1 MAKNRQTIDF
11 RFYDMPQRDPVLV
24 FSGEKWKRIYGEN
37 APNLHFHNILE
48 IGICREGSGRMIYEN
63 EERPYEAGAISL
75 IPANCPH
82 NTLNEPGH
90 ISWWEYIF
98 IDVHAY
104 LQRAY
109 GADEQFMQ
117 KCEER
122 IGSRYNLLCAD
133 DHPDMRELIDA
144 VIEETNR
151 NEPYMREVRNSY
163 ITALLMLM
171 ARENRD
177 YTKSRSEEFRARDRQ
192 IVQSLKY
199 IGQHYAENLMIAD
212 LADNVHMSETHYRRV
227 FRESMN
233 MSPTD
238 YLNMVRIQQAC
249 RLLLKTDLPVEII
262 AERAGFTTMSTFN
275 RNFRSYTNE
284 SPLRWKKNHMGA
296 SDSIAG
302 FRIRARKGWDDD
314 TV

>member
-1 MAKNRQTIDF
+1 
-11 RFYDMPQRDPVLV
+11 
-24 FSGEKWKRIYGEN
+24 
-37 APNLHFHNILE
+37 
-48 IGICREGSGRMIYEN
+48 
-63 EERPYEAGAISL
+63 
-75 IPANCPH
+75 
-82 NTLNEPGH
+82 
-90 ISWWEYIF
+90 
-98 IDVHAY
+98 
-104 LQRAY
+104 
-109 GADEQFMQ
+109 
-117 KCEER
+117 
-122 IGSRYNLLCAD
+122 
-133 DHPDMRELIDA
+133 MRELIDA

>member
-1 MAKNRQTIDF
+1 
-11 RFYDMPQRDPVLV
+11 
-24 FSGEKWKRIYGEN
+24 
-37 APNLHFHNILE
+37 
-48 IGICREGSGRMIYEN
+48 
-63 EERPYEAGAISL
+63 
-75 IPANCPH
+75 
-82 NTLNEPGH
+82 
-90 ISWWEYIF
+90 
-98 IDVHAY
+98 
-104 LQRAY
+104 
-109 GADEQFMQ
+109 MQ

>member
-24 FSGEKWKRIYGEN
+24 FSGEKWKRVYGEG

-63 EERPYEAGAISL
+63 EERPYEAGALSL

-82 NTLNEPGH
+82 NTLNEPGQ

-98 IDVHAY
+98 VDVHAY
-104 LQRAY
+104 LQREY
-109 GADEQFMQ
+109 GADEQFVQ

-122 IGSRYNLLCAD
+122 IGSRYNLLRAD
-133 DHPDMRELIDA
+133 DHPDMRGLIDA

-151 NEPYMREVRNSY
+151 NDPYMREVRNSY
-163 ITALLMLM
+163 ITALLLLM
-171 ARENRD
+171 ARENR
-177 YTKSRSEEFRARDRQ
+177 
-192 IVQSLKY
+192 
-199 IGQHYAENLMIAD
+199 NLMIAD
-212 LADNVHMSETHYRRV
+212 LANNVHMSETHYRRV

-238 YLNMVRIQQAC
+238 YLNMVRIREAC
-249 RLLLKTDLPVEII
+249 RLLLKTDLPVELI
-262 AERAGFTTMSTFN
+262 AERSGFTTMSTFN
-275 RNFRSYTNE
+275 RNFRAYTNE
-284 SPLRWKKNHMGA
+284 SPLKWKKTHLGA

-302 FRIRARKGWDDD
+302 FQIRARKGWDDD